1 MTTGNSSMVL
11 ETGSGWSRGLNNVL
25 GAEFHHWFG
34 TRTWWIQTLIWT
46 LVANG
51 ILLILLVSEDVPNIF
66 DVIMMF
72 TIFLGIGAPVGVC
85 IIMQE
90 ALVGEKQTGTA
101 AWVLSKPVS
110 RIAFIFSKLVGNTIG
125 IAATMVLVPGLVC
138 YLILATLGDRVL
150 PLAGFFSG
158 LIVVFVY
165 AFFFI
170 TLTLMLGAIFNHR
183 GPVIGIPLAFAFAQQ
198 WIPGLIPATADLIPW
213 VLMVPLN
220 GSNELSIAATLMTG
234 GQPSTFLPVISSL
247 VASLVFLVVTFFVF
261 DRQEL

>member
-1 MTTGNSSMVL
+1 MTTGNSNMIL
-11 ETGSGWSRGLNNVL
+11 ETESGWSRGLNNVL
-25 GAEFHHWFG
+25 SAEFDRWFG
-34 TRTWWIQTLIWT
+34 TRTWWVQILIWT

-51 ILLILLVSEDVPNIF
+51 ILLILLVSEDMPNIF
-66 DVIMMF
+66 DVVMMF

-110 RIAFIFSKLVGNTIG
+110 RVAFIFSKLVGNTTG
-125 IAATMVLVPGLVC
+125 IAITMVLVPGVVC
-138 YLILATLGDRVL
+138 YLIMATLGNRTL
-150 PLAGFFSG
+150 PLPGFLAGLG
-158 LIVVFVY
+158 VVFVY
-165 AFFFI
+165 AFFYI

-183 GPVIGIPLAFAFAQQ
+183 GPVIGIPLAFAFVQQ
-198 WIPGLIPATADLIPW
+198 WIPGLLPVTARLIPW

-220 GSNELSIAATLMTG
+220 GSNEQSIAATLMTG
-234 GQPSTFLPVISSL
+234 GQPSTWLPVISTL
-247 VASLVFLVVTFFVF
+247 VASLVFLVVTFLVF